1 MKIYTY
7 NVEIRNCLNGVQY
20 LFYAEKNLA
29 LELFFHTKEYKLV
42 REKFVLKETTFS
54 DHTFALISH
63 AYSFGKQYKIPVSTK
78 S

>member
-7 NVEIRNCLNGVQY
+7 NVKIRNCLNGVQY
-20 LFYAEKNLA
+20 LFYNENNLD
-29 LELFFHTKEYKLV
+29 LELFFHTKEHKLV
-42 REKFVLKETTFS
+42 REKFILKETTFS

-63 AYSFGKQYKIPVSTK
+63 AYVFGKQNNIPVSMK